1 MVSAIIA
8 AAGSGS
14 RMGQSIN
21 KIFIP
26 LAGKSV
32 LLHSIALFAKMSEVA
47 EIIVAASPTEVET
60 IQHLLDGSAINKP
73 FKVVAGGRERQYSIQ
88 NALEVVSQET
98 SLILVHDGARP
109 LVEETAVRELI
120 AEARQC
126 RAAIAAVPVKD
137 TIKISDAEGFVENTP
152 DRGCL
157 WSIQTPQVF
166 DSAILKEAYHKAQND
181 QFLGTDDASLVER
194 LGVRVRLVAGSYR
207 NVKITTPEDIRFAEA
222 LLEAN
227 AKGAESMIRVGTG
240 YDVHRLVENRKL
252 ILGGVEIPFE
262 KGLEGH
268 SDADVLL
275 HAIKDALLGAAA
287 LGDIGRHFPD
297 NNPLYKGISSLVLLE
312 KVGLL
317 LQQHGFVVQ
326 NIDATVIAEKPKLS
340 PYISAMNENIA
351 RVLTMPVGQ
360 INIKATTTEGLGFTG
375 RKEGIAAQAVVL
387 LAGV

>member
-14 RMGQSIN
+14 RMGQNIN
-21 KIFIP
+21 KIFMP
-26 LAGKSV
+26 LAGNPI

-60 IQHLLDGSAINKP
+60 IQHLLNGSAITKP

-98 SLILVHDGARP
+98 TLILVHDGARP

-152 DRGCL
+152 DRGRL

-166 DSAILKEAYHKAQND
+166 DSAILKAAYHKAQND

-207 NVKITTPEDIRFAEA
+207 NIKITTPEDIRFAES
-222 LLEAN
+222 LLEAG
-227 AKGAESMIRVGTG
+227 AKGAEPMIRVGTG

-351 RVLTMPVGQ
+351 RVLTVPAGQ